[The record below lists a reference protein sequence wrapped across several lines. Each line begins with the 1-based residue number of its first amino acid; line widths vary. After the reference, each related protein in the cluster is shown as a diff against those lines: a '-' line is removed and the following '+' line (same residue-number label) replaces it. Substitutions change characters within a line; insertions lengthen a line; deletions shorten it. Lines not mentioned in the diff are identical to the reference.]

1 MTLNRR
7 RFMPVAGVGGALS
20 WAGCSGAP
28 KEAAAPAASLFAK
41 PLAFQM
47 YTLRYMLAE
56 SVGDIFER
64 VAAAGYTEIEAV
76 QSTGANGV
84 VVTYDQIAD
93 AVKAAGLKP
102 VSSHV
107 SAPVILG
114 TGEIAAGPSTLEE
127 SAEWGAKHG
136 FSWLVMPYVPN
147 QQRGDNRD
155 HYLRLAE
162 ELNHAGELYKAA
174 GMGFAYHNHAFEFG
188 PVGDS
193 TPMDILLEA
202 TDPALVQ
209 VELDVFWTSIA
220 GLDPADWIR
229 THPGRAKL
237 LHLKDKAAGAPTQ
250 FAEGVSAENFKE
262 VGSGVID
269 FPDLLAAAD
278 ADGVALYVVE
288 QDQTPGDAVDSLA
301 MSAEYL
307 YTVEV

>member
-7 RFMPVAGVGGALS
+7 RFMHVAGVGGGLS
-20 WAGCSGAP
+20 WVACSEGP
-28 KEAAAPAASLFAK
+28 EEAAVPAASLFAE

-147 QQRGDNRD
+147 EQRGDNRD

-162 ELNHAGELYKAA
+162 KLNHAGEFYKAA

-220 GLDPADWIR
+220 GLNPAEWIR

-237 LHLKDKAAGAPTQ
+237 LHLKDKAAGAPIQ

>member
-7 RFMPVAGVGGALS
+7 RFLEVAGVGGGFALS
-20 WAGCSGAP
+20 GCSGTP
-28 KEAAAPAASLFAK
+28 EEAAAPAASLFAQ

-47 YTLRYMLAE
+47 YTLRYMLAQR
-56 SVGDIFER
+56 VGDIFER
-64 VAAAGYTEIEAV
+64 VAAAGYTEVEAV
-76 QSTGANGV
+76 QSTGADGV
-84 VVTYDQIAD
+84 VVTYDQVAD

-114 TGEIAAGPSTLEE
+114 AGQIAAGPATLEE

-147 QQRGDNRD
+147 DQRGDNRD
-155 HYLRLAE
+155 HYLQLGE
-162 ELNHAGELYKAA
+162 KLNRAGEVYKAA
-174 GMGFAYHNHAFEFG
+174 GMRFAYHNHAFEFG

-193 TPMDILLEA
+193 TPMEILLEA
-202 TDPALVQ
+202 TDPELVKI
-209 VELDVFWTSIA
+209 ELDVFWTSIA
-220 GLDPADWIR
+220 GLDPAEWIR
-229 THPGRAKL
+229 AHPGRAQL

-250 FAEGVSAENFKE
+250 FAEGVPAESFKE

-269 FPDLLAAAD
+269 FPALLSAAEAD
-278 ADGVALYVVE
+278 DVAVYIVE

-301 MSAEYL
+301 MSAKYL
-307 YTVEV
+307 QTVEV